1 VFPGTVEGRAGSKQ
15 VHLNSL
21 EEVQQG
27 MASQGW
33 LIPVVVGGVF
43 VILGLVSVI
52 WGRREE
58 KRYYDSLVTRDDL
71 REFVAHWPGRP
82 QPGALKVGGWI
93 AVAVGV
99 VMAIVGGVLGLRG

>member
-1 VFPGTVEGRAGSKQ
+1 
-15 VHLNSL
+15 
-21 EEVQQG
+21 

-43 VILGLVSVI
+43 VILGLGSVL
-52 WGRREE
+52 WGKKEE
-58 KRYYDSLVTRDDL
+58 KRYYDSLATRVDL

-82 QPGALKVGGWI
+82 EPGALKVGGWI

-99 VMAIVGGVLGLRG
+99 VIAAIGGVLALVG